1 MSNYYNLNYAR
12 IGVLLLPTFLRKP
25 VAAAFIKAMLEPLD
39 DINSTFTEYRESL
52 DTNTYSQVCY
62 LQGLVNDNFDPLE
75 RRIRIRQAAPDEDSF
90 LFRKRNIDKPV
101 RLCKRSSAG
110 FIPRLMS
117 RKGFIGSEN
126 PDFEIVLPVGFALSE
141 NEETYMRALV
151 NQNKLASKTYII
163 QLIN

>member
-1 MSNYYNLNYAR
+1 MSNYYNINYAR

-25 VAAAFIKAMLEPLD
+25 IAAAFIKAILKPLD

-62 LQGLVNDNFDPLE
+62 LQALINDNFDPLE
-75 RRIRIRQAAPDEDSF
+75 RRIRIRQAALDEDTF
-90 LFRKRNIDKPV
+90 LFWKKSINKRV
-101 RLCKRSSAG
+101 RMCKRSYAE
-110 FIPRLMS
+110 FVPRLMS
-117 RKGFIGSEN
+117 IKGFIGSEN
-126 PDFEIVLPVGFALSE
+126 PDFEVVLPIGYALSE

-163 QLIN
+163 TNG